1 MKDKKIIDNRYI
13 KDKTLGTG
21 GEGVAYLV
29 LDKETQKQYVAKI
42 IEQKDNKEKIE
53 YVKDKKFEKDLEEI
67 KRMFNKISLIQ
78 SPYIICCIKEGK
90 GNITLNNEI
99 LKNRNYFIFEYA
111 SRGDLY
117 KIIKITGGFGE
128 RPSKLIF
135 KKILLGVQALHNA
148 HIYHLDLKTEN
159 IVIDDQYNP
168 KICDYG
174 FATDQQGLL
183 TDSKGSDRYLAP
195 QKFLKQ
201 TYSGEK
207 ADIFS
212 LGCILFLLVL
222 GGFCF
227 GRAKYGD
234 KYYQDIINRNEK
246 KFYEDLSGN
255 YNEIKSLKNDFK
267 DLVYTMIAFKED
279 ERPENIEKILEDK
292 WFDEIR
298 NLNDENEKKLEEEVK
313 AKFIEKENIIKEQYE
328 LNPYLFEQ
336 LGYISSG
343 DNKGVSKKEENI
355 YFEPNFNLENK
366 KIELNGEF
374 YLKLLGKFDYC
385 AFMNN
390 FVNNIIKKYSKKDEN
405 CFITNIKN
413 YKCNI
418 EFQKDEDENEDEEA
432 NNNNNEDLI
441 IRLNLYRSGEEE
453 LILRFLRKKGDLMEY
468 NEKVLEII
476 SLAKEL
482 YKKK

>member
-111 SRGDLY
+111 SRSDLF
-117 KIIKITGGFGE
+117 KIIKITGGFKE
-128 RPSKLIF
+128 RHSKLIF

-148 HIYHLDLKTEN
+148 HIYHLDLKAEN
-159 IVIDDQYNP
+159 IVIDDQINP

-183 TDSKGSDRYLAP
+183 TDTKGTNRYLAP
-195 QKFLKQ
+195 QKFLNQ
-201 TYSGEK
+201 PYSGEK

-227 GRAKYGD
+227 GRATY
-234 KYYQDIINRNEK
+234 
-246 KFYEDLSGN
+246 
-255 YNEIKSLKNDFK
+255 
-267 DLVYTMIAFKED
+267 
-279 ERPENIEKILEDK
+279 
-292 WFDEIR
+292 
-298 NLNDENEKKLEEEVK
+298 
-313 AKFIEKENIIKEQYE
+313 
-328 LNPYLFEQ
+328 
-336 LGYISSG
+336 
-343 DNKGVSKKEENI
+343 
-355 YFEPNFNLENK
+355 
-366 KIELNGEF
+366 
-374 YLKLLGKFDYC
+374 
-385 AFMNN
+385 
-390 FVNNIIKKYSKKDEN
+390 
-405 CFITNIKN
+405 
-413 YKCNI
+413 
-418 EFQKDEDENEDEEA
+418 
-432 NNNNNEDLI
+432 
-441 IRLNLYRSGEEE
+441 
-453 LILRFLRKKGDLMEY
+453 
-468 NEKVLEII
+468 
-476 SLAKEL
+476 
-482 YKKK
+482 